1 MFRKVLSASVAVLF
15 LTSTVAISAPAS
27 AAAAK
32 NGVACS
38 KSGLKTTSGGKK
50 YTCSKNP
57 YVSPTKLTWTQN
69 DCLEVYKGWRDIEFN
84 MIPEAKGILP
94 NLSGQDL
101 TDQEN
106 LIAEYQ
112 KNNAQLLNNMQT
124 RLCKKGK

>member
-38 KSGLKTTSGGKK
+38 KAGLKTTSGGKK

-69 DCLEVYKGWRDIEFN
+69 DCLEVYKGWRDIELN
-84 MIPEAKGILP
+84 MIPEAKGMLP

-112 KNNAQLLNNMQT
+112 KNNAQLLKNMQT
-124 RLCKKGK
+124 RLCAKGK

>member
-1 MFRKVLSASVAVLF
+1 MFRKVLSVSVAVLF
-15 LTSTVAISAPAS
+15 VTSTVAIATPAN

-32 NGVACS
+32 NGVSCKKA
-38 KSGLKTTSGGKK
+38 GLKATSGGKR

-69 DCLEVYKGWRDIEFN
+69 DCIEVYKGWRDIELN
-84 MIPEAKGILP
+84 MIPEAKGMLP

-101 TDQEN
+101 IDQEK

-112 KNNAQLLNNMQT
+112 KNNDQLLKNMTT
-124 RLCKKGK
+124 RLCKKGR